1 MKQQYIEKYLQILTN
16 KDLYYGITKNS
27 YNIYEIDI
35 ATKEIQ

>member
-1 MKQQYIEKYLQILTN
+1 MKQQYIEKYLQIFII

-35 ATKEIQ
+35 ATKGIQ

>member
-1 MKQQYIEKYLQILTN
+1 MKQQYIEKYLQILII

>member
-1 MKQQYIEKYLQILTN
+1 MKWANRIKYLQILII

-35 ATKEIQ
+35 ATKGIQ